1 MRLENTLFGCS
12 AATLG
17 TRATACSCA
26 SLITSGFMVTVRSAR
41 RVDAISRSIAC
52 CSSEGTAKM
61 PMLATAI
68 ASVRTV
74 KNARALRRVRS
85 VSDLR
90 AIAVAAMTPPL
101 SPWRRRRRGS

>member
-1 MRLENTLFGCS
+1 
-12 AATLG
+12 
-17 TRATACSCA
+17 
-26 SLITSGFMVTVRSAR
+26 MVTVRSAR

-52 CSSEGTAKM
+52 CNSEGTAKM

-85 VSDLR
+85 VTDLR
-90 AIAVAAMTPPL
+90 RHRSGGHDASPQSEATTP
-101 SPWRRRRRGS
+101 SRIVTTR